1 MRTLD
6 IPNEFTHRQFLGNSM
21 RNWKIHLYVM
31 GEWTINILMTNIIN
45 TKIRNI
51 INIKYIAILEYV
63 EYGNVNK
70 SSHKWEDYWKFHDL
84 LQDDHAL
91 KYIYILP
98 MFSDNAM
105 KANGYPMCSFSRPK
119 QPGAAALGVGADGQQ
134 LCQAEEILP
143 PGEVASDKKMCK
155 SHDSPKMIYIHAG
168 VLHI

>member
-1 MRTLD
+1 MD

-31 GEWTINILMTNIIN
+31 GECTINILMTNIIN

-84 LQDDHAL
+84 LQDDHTL
-91 KYIYILP
+91 YIYTP
-98 MFSDNAM
+98 HFSDNAM
-105 KANGYPMCSFSRPK
+105 KANLYPMFFFPPKAARCSCSWRWGWWTATVPSRGDFATK
-119 QPGAAALGVGADGQQ
+119 RSRLRQKDV
-134 LCQAEEILP
+134 
-143 PGEVASDKKMCK
+143 
-155 SHDSPKMIYIHAG
+155 
-168 VLHI
+168 